1 MFSGNTQA
9 IIHVSSYH
17 QKLPVRSL
25 EKKMWE
31 SWLMSVEVFEG
42 EYKKHSVFPVR
53 HVAWIE
59 DN

>member
-1 MFSGNTQA
+1 MLVHTTKNFLLDLL
-9 IIHVSSYH
+9 
-17 QKLPVRSL
+17 K
-25 EKKMWE
+25 KKMWE